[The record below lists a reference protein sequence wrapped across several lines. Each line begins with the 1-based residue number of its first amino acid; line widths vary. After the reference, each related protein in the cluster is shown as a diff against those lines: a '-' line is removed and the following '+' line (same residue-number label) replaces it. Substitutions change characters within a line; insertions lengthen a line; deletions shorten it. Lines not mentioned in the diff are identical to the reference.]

1 MVLCALITVRNDYPF
16 SAEHIAYTPVCNGK
30 EIGFPLLHYHVSRNY
45 CAVCCSFSDVCSFW
59 QLAIKCMSQEDVS
72 VLYITQ
78 AQEMEK
84 QGKYKEAE
92 R

>member
-1 MVLCALITVRNDYPF
+1 MFSPSASLPCVRKLLFIF
-16 SAEHIAYTPVCNGK
+16 SP
-30 EIGFPLLHYHVSRNY
+30 
-45 CAVCCSFSDVCSFW
+45 VCSFW
-59 QLAIKCMSQEDVS
+59 QLALKCMSQEDVT

>member
-1 MVLCALITVRNDYPF
+1 MAYLRKADWNLYIQI
-16 SAEHIAYTPVCNGK
+16 AEKLYVEADCTREAIDMYNNAGK
-30 EIGFPLLHYHVSRNY
+30 WEQAHR
-45 CAVCCSFSDVCSFW
+45 
-59 QLAIKCMSQEDVS
+59 LAATCMKPEDVA

-78 AQEMEK
+78 AQQLEG

>member
-1 MVLCALITVRNDYPF
+1 M
-16 SAEHIAYTPVCNGK
+16 
-30 EIGFPLLHYHVSRNY
+30 
-45 CAVCCSFSDVCSFW
+45 CCSFSHVCSFW

-72 VLYITQ
+72 VLYVTQ